1 MNSAAHETGGRDGRP
16 GMRRMRPA
24 AGPGAF
30 GGQVVGFGLVV
41 RRPVGQVAS
50 EPAVTAETLP
60 TSSSASGSRPGV
72 MMLNRL
78 IAKVNRK

>member
-1 MNSAAHETGGRDGRP
+1 MNSAAHETGGGGHP
-16 GMRRMRPA
+16 GLRRMRPA

-30 GGQVVGFGLVV
+30 GRSDGQVVRWPGC
-41 RRPVGQVAS
+41 QVAS